1 MLFFIRLSNSRLLE
15 LILTT
20 SKYLLIIELMT
31 FNAKTRIFYNRALLL
46 LLLAMLKK
54 TLANVIL
61 HSLVKLLVVRINFN
75 KKQISIDN
83 RANDS

>member
-1 MLFFIRLSNSRLLE
+1 
-15 LILTT
+15 
-20 SKYLLIIELMT
+20 MT